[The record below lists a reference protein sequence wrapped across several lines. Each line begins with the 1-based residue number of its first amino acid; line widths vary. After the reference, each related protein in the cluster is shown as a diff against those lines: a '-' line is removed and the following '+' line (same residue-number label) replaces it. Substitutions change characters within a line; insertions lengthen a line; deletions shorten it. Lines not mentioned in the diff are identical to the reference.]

1 MRRVGTRTGA
11 RQPPIGYDF
20 GVDSNFVERA
30 DAAVGSGIDGLVKS
44 HHRRRLRRI
53 GWLHALDPGGS
64 LWASGEPPPRP
75 GNDVEVLVD
84 GATFLPRL
92 AAELEEARSH
102 VHIAGWF
109 VSTEL
114 ALVRDERRVVLL
126 DLLAELATRVDV
138 RVLLWAG
145 APLPLFRP
153 SRGEVRELAAR
164 LRRVGVEV
172 GLDAKE
178 RPMHCHHEKLT
189 VIDDRVA
196 TVGGIDLT
204 TFCGDR
210 FDSSGHPYRAAL
222 GWHDAA
228 TLLRGP
234 VVADVADHFRLR
246 WKEVTGEELE
256 PAATPEPA
264 GSHEAQLV
272 QTIPE
277 HIYEARPRGQFRI
290 LEAYTR
296 ALASAERLIYI
307 ESQFLWSPELVELLA
322 DKLRNPPSDE
332 FRLVAVLPSHPQS
345 GNDESRGQVG
355 ALAEADG
362 GAGRFLACSLYATD
376 GSRFEPVYVHA
387 KVGIVDDR
395 WLTVGSANLNEHSLF
410 NDTEVNV
417 VVQDEELARSTRER
431 LWAEHLELPVDEVR
445 GVDPVRLVDERW
457 RPTAEE
463 QLERRLG
470 GGPLTHRL
478 SKLPGVSRHSNRLL
492 GPLQGL
498 VVDG

>member
-1 MRRVGTRTGA
+1 MA
-11 RQPPIGYDF
+11 
-20 GVDSNFVERA
+20 SNFLERA
-30 DAAVGSGIDGLVKS
+30 DAAVGNGIDGLVKS

-53 GWLHALDPGGS
+53 GWLHALDRSGS
-64 LWASGEPPPRP
+64 SWASGEPPPRT

-92 AAELEEARSH
+92 TAQLEQARSH

-109 VSTEL
+109 LSTEL
-114 ALVRDERRVVLL
+114 ALVRDQRRVVLL
-126 DLLAELATRVDV
+126 DLLSELASRVDV

-164 LRRVGVEV
+164 LRRAGVAV

-178 RPMHCHHEKLT
+178 RPMHCHHEKMT

-210 FDSSGHPYRAAL
+210 FDSNAHPYRAAI

-234 VVADVADHFRLR
+234 VVEDVADHFGLR
-246 WKEVTGEELE
+246 WSEVTGDALE
-256 PAATPEPA
+256 PACAPKPA

-277 HIYEARPRGQFRI
+277 HVYAARPRGQFRI

-296 ALASAERLIYI
+296 ALASAERLIYL

-322 DKLRNPPSDE
+322 EKLRNPPSEE

-355 ALAEADG
+355 ALAAADR
-362 GAGRFLACSLYATD
+362 AGRFLACALYARA
-376 GSRFEPVYVHA
+376 GARFETVYVHA
-387 KVGIVDDR
+387 KIGIVDDR

-410 NDTEVNV
+410 NDTELNV

-431 LWAEHLELPVDEVR
+431 LWAEHLELPLDEVR
-445 GVDPVRLVDERW
+445 GADPVRVVDERW
-457 RPTAEE
+457 RPIAED
-463 QLERRLG
+463 QLERRLR

-478 SKLPGVSRHSNRLL
+478 SKLPGVSKHSNRLI

>member
-1 MRRVGTRTGA
+1 VA
-11 RQPPIGYDF
+11 
-20 GVDSNFVERA
+20 SNFVERA

-53 GWLHALDPGGS
+53 GWLRALDRSGS

-75 GNDVEVLVD
+75 GNDVEVVVD
-84 GATFLPRL
+84 GATFLPRV
-92 AAELEEARSH
+92 AAELERARSYVH
-102 VHIAGWF
+102 VAGWF
-109 VSTEL
+109 LSTEL

-126 DLLAELATRVDV
+126 DLLSELARRVDV

-164 LRRVGVEV
+164 LRRAGVEV
-172 GLDAKE
+172 ALDAKE

-189 VIDDRVA
+189 VVDGRLA

-210 FDSSGHPYRAAL
+210 FDSSAHPYRASL

-228 TLLRGP
+228 TVLRGP
-234 VVADVADHFRLR
+234 VVEDVAAHFRLR
-246 WKEVTGEELE
+246 WREVAGEDLK
-256 PAATPEPA
+256 PASTPEPA

-277 HIYEARPRGQFRI
+277 HIYSARPRGQFRI

-296 ALASAERLIYI
+296 ALASAVRLIYL

-322 DKLRNPPSDE
+322 EKLRNPPSDE

-355 ALAEADG
+355 ALAEAD
-362 GAGRFLACSLYATD
+362 ADGRFLACALYARD
-376 GSRFEPVYVHA
+376 GALFEPVYVHA
-387 KVGIVDDR
+387 KIGIVDDR

-410 NDTEVNV
+410 NDTELNV
-417 VVQDEELARSTRER
+417 VVQDEELSRSTRER
-431 LWAEHLELPVDEVR
+431 LWAEHLELPHDEVR
-445 GVDPVRLVDERW
+445 GADPVRLVDECW
-457 RPTAEE
+457 RPIAEE
-463 QLERRLG
+463 QLERRLR

-478 SKLPGVSRHSNRLL
+478 SKLPGVSWHSNRLI

>member
-1 MRRVGTRTGA
+1 
-11 RQPPIGYDF
+11 
-20 GVDSNFVERA
+20 VDSNFLERA

-53 GWLHALDPGGS
+53 GWLHALDGNGS
-64 LWASGEPPPRP
+64 LWAGGEPPPRP

-84 GATFLPRL
+84 GAAFLPRL
-92 AAELEEARSH
+92 AAELERARSH

-109 VSTEL
+109 LSTEL
-114 ALVRDERRVVLL
+114 TIVREERRVVLF
-126 DLLAELATRVDV
+126 DLLAELAKRVDV

-164 LRRVGVEV
+164 LRRVGVDV
-172 GLDAKE
+172 GLDSKE
-178 RPMHCHHEKLT
+178 RPMHCHHEKMT
-189 VIDDRVA
+189 VVDDQVA

-210 FDSSGHPYRAAL
+210 FDSNAHPYRAAL
-222 GWHDAA
+222 GWHDMS

-234 VVADVADHFRLR
+234 VVEDVANHFRLR
-246 WKEVTGEELE
+246 WSEVMGEELE
-256 PAATPEPA
+256 PASTPGA
-264 GSHEAQLV
+264 VGSHEAQLV

-277 HIYEARPRGQFRI
+277 HVYSQRPRGQFRI

-307 ESQFLWSPELVELLA
+307 ESQFLWSPELCDLLA
-322 DKLRNPPSDE
+322 DKLRNPPADE

-355 ALAEADG
+355 ALAEADNA
-362 GAGRFLACSLYATD
+362 AGRFLACALYARR
-376 GSRFEPVYVHA
+376 GARFDPIYVHA
-387 KVGIVDDR
+387 KIGIVDDR

-410 NDTEVNV
+410 NDTELNV
-417 VVQDEELARSTRER
+417 LVQDEELARSTRER
-431 LWAEHLELPVDEVR
+431 LWAEHLELPLDEVQ
-445 GVDPVRLVDERW
+445 GADPVRLVDEWW
-457 RPTAEE
+457 RPIAEE
-463 QLERRLG
+463 QLERRLR

-478 SKLPGVSRHSNRLL
+478 SKLPGVSRHSNRLI